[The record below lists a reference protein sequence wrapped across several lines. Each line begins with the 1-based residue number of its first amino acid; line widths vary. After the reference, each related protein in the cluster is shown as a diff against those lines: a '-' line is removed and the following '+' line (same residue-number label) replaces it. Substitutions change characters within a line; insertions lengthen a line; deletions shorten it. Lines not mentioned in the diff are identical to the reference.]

1 MMVEEIVATIQVVK
15 PRSNMFYHS
24 PLSSGNLG
32 FRNLSVFTIDFHF
45 SPFYNL
51 FTGICQCRVYKE
63 GVTYMYVYKISELL
77 ESLKSAQKDG
87 FEYVSIDIVSDK
99 EDDFEDSISLSY
111 VDSASSSE
119 TDMIDSVSLPE
130 GYIANLK
137 Y

>member
-1 MMVEEIVATIQVVK
+1 
-15 PRSNMFYHS
+15 
-24 PLSSGNLG
+24 
-32 FRNLSVFTIDFHF
+32 
-45 SPFYNL
+45 
-51 FTGICQCRVYKE
+51 
-63 GVTYMYVYKISELL
+63 MYVYKISEAL

-87 FEYVSIDIVSDK
+87 FRYVSIDIVSDK

>member
-1 MMVEEIVATIQVVK
+1 
-15 PRSNMFYHS
+15 
-24 PLSSGNLG
+24 
-32 FRNLSVFTIDFHF
+32 
-45 SPFYNL
+45 
-51 FTGICQCRVYKE
+51 
-63 GVTYMYVYKISELL
+63 MYVYKISELL